1 MALIRCSNC
10 GKEISDKAKECPH
23 CGQVISLETFDNYYV
38 PVICEECG
46 YEIPFGMD
54 SCPNC
59 GCPVSVEDTHYDDTP
74 QKVELTSVN
83 LPRIKKKTR
92 SYLIIGVIA
101 IVVVII
107 AVFAGS
113 YIHQRNEEAEAARIS
128 EEYGENLETA
138 SHTMLL
144 GAAEAEDA
152 GNLIRS
158 VWYNSIHEERDSV
171 TDKYTRPNG
180 YFVSDFNVAIANLLS
195 DSDFQAT
202 ISSIRANQDTVA
214 DLMRALTN
222 PPEEYEEAYS
232 AIRDLYAAYTDLTNL
247 ATNPTGSLMTYTQN
261 FNDADSEVANCYDA
275 MGIYID

>member
-1 MALIRCSNC
+1 MALIQCSNC

-23 CGQVISLETFDNYYV
+23 CGQAISSEILDNYYS
-38 PVICEECG
+38 PVICGECG
-46 YEIPFGMD
+46 HEIPFGMD

-59 GCPVSVEDTHYDDTP
+59 GCPVSSEETHYDDTP
-74 QKVELTSVN
+74 QKVELASVN

-92 SYLIIGVIA
+92 SYLKIVAIA

-107 AVFAGS
+107 AVLTGS

-128 EEYGENLETA
+128 EEYGENLATA
-138 SHTMLL
+138 SYTMLL

-158 VWYNSIHEERDSV
+158 VWYNSIHEERDSE

-180 YFVSDFNVAIANLLS
+180 RFVSDFNVAISNLLS
-195 DSDFQAT
+195 DSDFQVT
-202 ISSIRANQDTVA
+202 ISSIRSNQDTVA

-247 ATNPTGSLMTYTQN
+247 ATNPTGSLLTYTQN
-261 FNDADSEVANCYDA
+261 FNEADSEVINCYDA